1 MRGLSVDT
9 VTGPFGDIDMEPI
22 MQEIKQAA
30 RNSSNPN
37 SRLVTK
43 LRAPIEV
50 AGETDM
56 LIGLKYN
63 NLFPEPI
70 FTTPEGL
77 TLFKSKFL
85 PNSEGEV
92 ACIGGPSKALSQMV
106 NHAGVSQIMSIF
118 TTMTEHPETFSRNLE
133 YFPKKPLDEFTA
145 VQLNMFDC
153 DTEALGYDE
162 ALQELVDIQGNDD
175 SVGFNTDSIHDKKE
189 KHLSEVLE
197 EPNVI
202 EYVECIGCNDVVLF
216 SADTFSTLMNDVNKF
231 LDLQDIGL
239 KMEYRCPTCRNC
251 INCKRGENYEKISIK
266 QEEEQCRIRESIW
279 IDTDRKRAVAKLPFR
294 LDPDKYLTNNRGVA
308 IKMLDRVCTK

>member
-1 MRGLSVDT
+1 MWVGGGHTVYATAEWASLLPLNNGYSQIVCGLSRDT

-30 RNSSNPN
+30 RYSSNPN

-43 LRAPIEV
+43 LRAKIEV
-50 AGETDM
+50 AWETDM

-118 TTMTEHPETFSRNLE
+118 TTMTEHPETFSQNLE
-133 YFPKKPLDEFTA
+133 YFPKKPLAKLTA

-162 ALQELVDIQGNDD
+162 ALKELVDTQGNDELALPSD

-189 KHLSEVLE
+189 KHLSEV
-197 EPNVI
+197 
-202 EYVECIGCNDVVLF
+202 
-216 SADTFSTLMNDVNKF
+216 
-231 LDLQDIGL
+231 
-239 KMEYRCPTCRNC
+239 
-251 INCKRGENYEKISIK
+251 
-266 QEEEQCRIRESIW
+266 
-279 IDTDRKRAVAKLPFR
+279 
-294 LDPDKYLTNNRGVA
+294 
-308 IKMLDRVCTK
+308 